1 MSSFA
6 ASLSGE
12 IFAGGYGPLPDR
24 GSWNHDAGT
33 EPSARPVLEASR
45 CRGATQLV
53 SIRKATPPARAVCS
67 FGLAARR
74 FEFTVVFGEP
84 AQARFWRVPGR
95 GKGGLKRNYTQ
106 RAWLVSV
113 GFSYNVGNC
122 AILPI
127 PCTCCFPKMGAS
139 LFRPWFDG
147 VRIHMIP

>member
-33 EPSARPVLEASR
+33 EPFARPVLEASR

-84 AQARFWRVPGR
+84 AQTRFWRVPGR
-95 GKGGLKRNYTQ
+95 GKGGLKRNSKK

-113 GFSYNVGNC
+113 GFSYMPSYQSLVHVV
-122 AILPI
+122 
-127 PCTCCFPKMGAS
+127 FPKWVRLCSDHGLMAFAS
-139 LFRPWFDG
+139 T
-147 VRIHMIP
+147 